1 VDRDA
6 AGDVARDL
14 ADGALVR
21 RRRRRDRR
29 GRGLRGALVP
39 PHLPLARKPAEQFDD
54 LVLDVVEH
62 LDQRWRQQLAALE
75 FAVEDVPPPELLVDE
90 HGQPAVPLARLLP
103 AGTDPSGAAYPPRIV
118 VFRRPLEARARGPE
132 DLADLVHDV
141 VVDEVA
147 RLLGLDPDIVDPPPD
162 D

>member
-1 VDRDA
+1 
-6 AGDVARDL
+6 
-14 ADGALVR
+14 
-21 RRRRRDRR
+21 
-29 GRGLRGALVP
+29 VP
-39 PHLPLARKPAEQFDD
+39 AHLPLARKPAEQFDEI
-54 LVLDVVEH
+54 VLDVVDHLEH
-62 LDQRWRQQLAALE
+62 RWRDQLTTLE

-103 AGTDPSGAAYPPRIV
+103 AGTDASGAAFPARIV

-147 RLLGLDPDIVDPPPD
+147 RHLGLDPDIVDPPPD
-162 D
+162 DEP

>member
-1 VDRDA
+1 MDHEVAADA
-6 AGDVARDL
+6 RL
-14 ADGALVR
+14 R

-29 GRGLRGALVP
+29 GRGLRGRLVP
-39 PHLPLARKPAEQFDD
+39 PHLPLARKPAQQFDE
-54 LVLDVVEH
+54 LVLDVVDH
-62 LDQRWRQQLAALE
+62 LDQRWRQQLAAVE

-103 AGTDPSGAAYPPRIV
+103 AGTDSSGAAYPPRIV

-141 VVDEVA
+141 VVDEVS
-147 RLLGLDPDIVDPPPD
+147 RHLGLDPDVVDPPPED
-162 D
+162 